1 LVSLFRKLLKSKPQD
16 YGPTASDYA
25 HSILASQ
32 GPSPAAEESARQDM
46 GINIHTIEDERILK
60 MLDALSVVGGSIPNP
75 KYDPS
80 NTTSNEPEFVEISY
94 PRPWAMALRVAVS
107 KVNACRF
114 LTKEEA
120 VTTKLKL
127 RNEVE
132 KIKLTMSH
140 SDLELFGAF
149 INIVVAV
156 YAEPAI
162 DDSIDGQKM
171 LGLKVQS
178 REWKVKLQ
186 DSKS

>member
-1 LVSLFRKLLKSKPQD
+1 MASLLNKLFKPKSQD
-16 YGPTASDYA
+16 IGPRSEDYA
-25 HSILASQ
+25 HSIVASQ
-32 GPSPAAEESARQDM
+32 GPSPASEEQARQDM

-60 MLDALSVVGGSIPNP
+60 MLDGLCVVIG
-75 KYDPS
+75 K
-80 NTTSNEPEFVEISY
+80 TTILDGDGNLKEVDISY

-114 LTKEEA
+114 LTKDEA

-127 RNEVE
+127 RNEIE
-132 KIKLTMSH
+132 KIKLKMSA
-140 SDLELFGAF
+140 SDLELFGPF

-162 DDSIDGQKM
+162 DDSVDGQKM

-178 REWKVKLQ
+178 REYKVGL
-186 DSKS
+186 STSNR